1 MHSLGIVQ
9 WNSTRRDHR
18 GTLEEYPGRVLS
30 NPFRVIPLLGD
41 SSPCQGNI
49 FFRYTERARRRLIL
63 EADFEES
70 RVVALMVFGLICI
83 RIVDFN
89 MYLY

>member
-1 MHSLGIVQ
+1 MCLNWSIAYALRWGVTHLGGFHYWAIAHHVE
-9 WNSTRRDHR
+9 
-18 GTLEEYPGRVLS
+18 G
-30 NPFRVIPLLGD
+30 
-41 SSPCQGNI
+41 I
-49 FFRYTERARRRLIL
+49 FFRYRERSRRRFIL
-63 EADFEES
+63 EGDFEES

>member
-1 MHSLGIVQ
+1 MGS
-9 WNSTRRDHR
+9 D
-18 GTLEEYPGRVLS
+18 
-30 NPFRVIPLLGD
+30 PFRVIPLLGD
-41 SSPCQGNI
+41 SSPYRGNI
-49 FFRYTERARRRLIL
+49 FFRYRECPRRRLIL

-70 RVVALMVFGLICI
+70 RVVAFMVFGLICI

>member
-1 MHSLGIVQ
+1 M
-9 WNSTRRDHR
+9 
-18 GTLEEYPGRVLS
+18 ES

-41 SSPCQGNI
+41 SLPCRGNI
-49 FFRYTERARRRLIL
+49 FFKYRERSRRRFIL

-70 RVVALMVFGLICI
+70 RVVALMFGIICI

>member
-1 MHSLGIVQ
+1 MG
-9 WNSTRRDHR
+9 
-18 GTLEEYPGRVLS
+18 S

-41 SSPCQGNI
+41 SSPYRGNI
-49 FFRYTERARRRLIL
+49 FFKYRERSRRRLIL
-63 EADFEES
+63 EANFEES

>member
-1 MHSLGIVQ
+1 M
-9 WNSTRRDHR
+9 
-18 GTLEEYPGRVLS
+18 ES

-41 SSPCQGNI
+41 SSSCRGNI
-49 FFRYTERARRRLIL
+49 ISGQGRSRRRLIL

-70 RVVALMVFGLICI
+70 QVVAWMIFGIICI
-83 RIVDFN
+83 RIVNFN